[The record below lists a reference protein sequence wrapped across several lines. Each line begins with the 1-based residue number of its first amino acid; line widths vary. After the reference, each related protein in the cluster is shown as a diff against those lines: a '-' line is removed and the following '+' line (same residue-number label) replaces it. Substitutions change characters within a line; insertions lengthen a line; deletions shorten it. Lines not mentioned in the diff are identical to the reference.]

1 MLRVHDTCRD
11 NHVLGIFWSMSL
23 RKTLVWVLVWI
34 VSFASHLFPHSLAEM
49 GSDVAFRSNNLRLTF
64 AIAKLFI

>member
-34 VSFASHLFPHSLAEM
+34 VSFASHLFPHSMAEM
-49 GSDVAFRSNNLRLTF
+49 GSDVAFRSSNLRLTF

>member
-1 MLRVHDTCRD
+1 
-11 NHVLGIFWSMSL
+11 MSL

-49 GSDVAFRSNNLRLTF
+49 GSDVAFRSSNLRLTF
-64 AIAKLFI
+64 AIADRRAHV